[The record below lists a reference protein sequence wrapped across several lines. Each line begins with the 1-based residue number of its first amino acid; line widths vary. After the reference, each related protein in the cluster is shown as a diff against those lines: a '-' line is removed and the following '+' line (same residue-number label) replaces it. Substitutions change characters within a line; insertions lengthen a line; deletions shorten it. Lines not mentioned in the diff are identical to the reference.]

1 MIIRHGKLSLFQ
13 LPKSMTPSSITKNE
27 AQKHS
32 SILMPATSYSL
43 CGERGG
49 SVYVEWLLRT
59 GQSYLR
65 RSEAFRNVDL
75 AQSIPCPFST

>member
-13 LPKSMTPSSITKNE
+13 LPKSMTRSSITKNE

-43 CGERGG
+43 CGEWRG